1 MKSVVKRHF
10 PQGDA
15 ESKILLATQDDLG
28 TPIQLRLPPG
38 GARSNV

>member
-15 ESKILLATQDDLG
+15 ETNFVLATQDDFG
-28 TPIQLRLPPG
+28 TPTTLLLPPG
-38 GARSNV
+38 GAC